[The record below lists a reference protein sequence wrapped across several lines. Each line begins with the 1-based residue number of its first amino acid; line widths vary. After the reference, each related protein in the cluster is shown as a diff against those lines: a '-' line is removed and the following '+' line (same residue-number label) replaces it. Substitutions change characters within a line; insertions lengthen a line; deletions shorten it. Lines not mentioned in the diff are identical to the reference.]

1 MKRQRR
7 LYLTDYCLTPVK
19 KIERCGILCEN
30 EKILAVGGA
39 SAFSR
44 DAELEIF
51 ELENAY
57 ATPGFIDTHI
67 HGAGG
72 FDSSTADD
80 QGSSINN
87 MSKTLAEHGLTSF
100 VSTVVS
106 APVDRMMYNLSI
118 LGDMMKWGLEGADQ
132 IGISLEGPFLNRE
145 KCGSQIQNDIRDIDL
160 GLARELISAGKG
172 FVKKMTFAPEL
183 NDSVRLIELLRENRI
198 LPSMGHSNADEQ
210 ATLRAIDAGATCC
223 THLFN
228 GMPPL
233 HQRDIALTAVAL
245 TDERVAIE
253 LILDGMHL
261 HPRIIDLACRCKLS
275 DKVIGIS
282 DSTQAAG
289 LKDGKYHIGNSEIYV
304 KDGISR
310 TNTGLLAGTTTLLDT
325 GWHSLM
331 TFSDMEETKAAACV
345 TLNPANSLRLND
357 RGLLQPGKRADLAFF
372 EKHTNRPLLTVR
384 RGKIVYDADNRFKE
398 IENSEQQ
405 PQQT

>member
-1 MKRQRR
+1 
-7 LYLTDYCLTPVK
+7 LTDYCLTPVK

-44 DAELEIF
+44 DAELEI
-51 ELENAY
+51 LEIKNAY
-57 ATPGFIDTHI
+57 VTPGFIDTHI

-72 FDSSTADD
+72 FDSSTADE
-80 QGSSINN
+80 QGSSINS
-87 MSKTLAEHGLTSF
+87 MSKTLAEHGVTSF
-100 VSTVVS
+100 VCTVVS
-106 APVDRMMYNLSI
+106 APVDRMLYNLSI
-118 LGDMMKWGLEGADQ
+118 LADMMKWDLEGADAA
-132 IGISLEGPFLNRE
+132 GISLEGPFLNRS
-145 KCGSQIQNDIRDIDL
+145 KCGSQIQNDIRDVDL
-160 GLARELISAGKG
+160 GLARELIAAGKG
-172 FVKKMTFAPEL
+172 QIKKMTFAPEL
-183 NDSVRLIELLRENRI
+183 NDSIRLIELLKENRI

-210 ATLRAIDAGATCC
+210 ATLNAIDAGATCC

-245 TDERVAIE
+245 TDERVSIE

-357 RGLLQPGKRADLAFF
+357 RGLLQPGKLADLAFF
-372 EKHTNRPLLTVR
+372 EKNTNRPLLTVR
-384 RGKIVYDADNRFKE
+384 RGKIVYDADNLFKPV
-398 IENSEQQ
+398 ENHEEEPNS
-405 PQQT
+405 